1 MDFKTIAILIPM
13 TIGFITLVVSIYSLH
28 SFIRSTIKDATDST
42 NLRINDL
49 KTEIERR
56 FENVDKRFEDV
67 DKRFENV
74 DKRFENVD
82 KRFENVDKRFE
93 NVDKRFEDLYSKFD
107 EVKIEIREIKI
118 DLREVRSRL
127 DVFID
132 NFAIR
137 MMPPSVKL
145 SRKKG

>member
-82 KRFENVDKRFE
+82 KRFE
-93 NVDKRFEDLYSKFD
+93 DLNSKFD

>member
-56 FENVDKRFEDV
+56 FENVDKRFE
-67 DKRFENV
+67 
-74 DKRFENVD
+74 NVD

-93 NVDKRFEDLYSKFD
+93 NVDKRFEDLNSKFD

>member
-1 MDFKTIAILIPM
+1 MDFKIIAILIPM
-13 TIGFITLVVSIYSLH
+13 IIGFITLVVSVYSLH
-28 SFIRSTIKDATDST
+28 SLIRSTIKDATDST

-49 KTEIERR
+49 KVEVDRR
-56 FENVDKRFEDV
+56 FDNVDKQ
-67 DKRFENV
+67 FENMEKQFESA
-74 DKRFENVD
+74 DRRFG
-82 KRFENVDKRFE
+82 
-93 NVDKRFEDLYSKFD
+93 DLYSKFD